1 MASTFSGTIKNVVSW
16 INTQPLNPSGTT
28 VVDQNSFQFLEALT
42 DGSASNQAHQIYYNT
57 YTTATT
63 ANNDL
68 DLTSL
73 SQTVFGGTLT
83 VTFSK
88 LSLIWIANANAVS
101 LDRVVLLAS
110 ATNGF
115 AAWGNGVTTSAAV
128 CGPSSNLQLSNFYD
142 PWTVDGTHKI
152 LRINVPGANS
162 VTYNVILIGS

>member
-28 VVDQNSFQFLEALT
+28 VVDQNNLQYLEALT

-68 DLTSL
+68 DMTALV
-73 SQTVFGGTLT
+73 QTIFGATLT
-83 VTFSK
+83 ITLTK
-88 LSLIWIANANAVS
+88 LSMIWIQNTNAVS
-101 LDRVVLLAS
+101 GDKLLLLCTAS
-110 ATNGF
+110 NPF
-115 AAWGNGVTTSAAV
+115 SAWANSVTTSAAV
-128 CGPSSNLQLSNFYD
+128 IGPNSNLILSNFYD
-142 PWTVDGTHKI
+142 PWTVDSSHKT
-152 LRINVPGANS
+152 LRINVPGGNS